1 MLSLRTFL
9 LLLLLLLLLLVV
21 VWSGLEYEQVRSQAL
36 SLVQEWG
43 IAFQTDR
50 SLAFAETY
58 GR

>member
-1 MLSLRTFL
+1 MLSRSTFL
-9 LLLLLLLLLLVV
+9 LLLLLVCP
-21 VWSGLEYEQVRSQAL
+21 GLDYEQVRSQAL